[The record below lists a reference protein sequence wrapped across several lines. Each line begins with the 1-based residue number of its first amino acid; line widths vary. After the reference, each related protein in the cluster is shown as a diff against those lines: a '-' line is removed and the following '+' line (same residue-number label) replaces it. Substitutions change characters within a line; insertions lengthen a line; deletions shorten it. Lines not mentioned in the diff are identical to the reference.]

1 MTVKLKIG
9 VVGVGHLGSQHA
21 RVLAEIEESELV
33 GVYDIDRERA
43 KAVGERYG
51 VAAFSSLE
59 ELLGETE
66 AVSCAVP
73 TESHYEVAREVLR
86 AGRHLFLEKPM
97 ARTVKEAEE
106 LLDLAVKGGLKFQI
120 GHIERFN
127 PAVLRAQEFIEDPK
141 FVEAHRLAPYNPRG
155 TDVDVVLDLMIH
167 DLDLLLHFMGKYP
180 VKVDAVG
187 VPVLTDKVDIANV
200 RLEFEG
206 GEIANV
212 TASRVS
218 VEKLRKIRLFQKD
231 TYISIDYLNKS
242 IDLYRKR
249 NGEIVPFPLEV
260 DRSLGPRK
268 QELRAF
274 VGSVREDRTPPVSA
288 EEGILAQ
295 RLAEEVIEKI
305 KQRLERAK
313 LL

>member
-1 MTVKLKIG
+1 MIAKLRIG

-21 RVLAEIEESELV
+21 RVLAEIDESELV

-51 VAAFSSLE
+51 AIAFSSLE
-59 ELLGETE
+59 ELLRATE

-73 TESHYEVAREVLR
+73 TESHYEVAREVLK

-97 ARTVKEAEE
+97 ARTVGEAEE
-106 LLDLAVKGGLKFQI
+106 LLSLAQKRNLKFQI

-180 VKVDAVG
+180 MKVDAVG

-206 GEIANV
+206 GEIANI

-218 VEKLRKIRLFQKD
+218 AEKMRKNRLFQKD

-260 DRSLGPRK
+260 DRSLEPLK
-268 QELRAF
+268 LELRAF
-274 VGSVREDRTPPVSA
+274 VQSVLEDRRPPVSA

-305 KQRLERAK
+305 KQRLEKAK

>member
-127 PAVLRAQEFIEDPK
+127 PAVLRAQEFIKDPK

-260 DRSLGPRK
+260 DRSLEPLK
-268 QELRAF
+268 LELRAF
-274 VGSVREDRTPPVSA
+274 VRSVLEDRTPPVSA

>member
-127 PAVLRAQEFIEDPK
+127 PAVLRAQEFIKDPK

-260 DRSLGPRK
+260 DRSLEPLK
-268 QELRAF
+268 LELRAF
-274 VGSVREDRTPPVSA
+274 VRSVLEDRTPPVSA

-305 KQRLERAK
+305 KQRLEKAK

>member
-260 DRSLGPRK
+260 DRSLEPLK
-268 QELRAF
+268 LELRAF
-274 VGSVREDRTPPVSA
+274 VRSVLEDRTPPVSA

>member
-1 MTVKLKIG
+1 MSAKLKIG

-33 GVYDIDRERA
+33 GVYDIDGERA

-51 VAAFSSLE
+51 VAAFSNLE
-59 ELLGETE
+59 ELLSEAE

-73 TESHYEVAREVLR
+73 TESHYEVAREILK

-106 LLDLAVKGGLKFQI
+106 LLYLARKGGLKFQI

-127 PAVLRAQEFIEDPK
+127 PAVLRAQEFIKDPK

-167 DLDLLLHFMGKYP
+167 DLDLLLHFMGEYP

-218 VEKLRKIRLFQKD
+218 AEKLRKIRLFQKD

-249 NGEIVPFPLEV
+249 NGEIVPFPLNV
-260 DRSLGPRK
+260 DRSIEPLK
-268 QELRAF
+268 LELRAF
-274 VGSVREDRTPPVSA
+274 VLSVLEDRTPPVSA

-295 RLAEEVIEKI
+295 RLAEEVIGKI

>member
-86 AGRHLFLEKPM
+86 TGRHLFLEKPM

-127 PAVLRAQEFIEDPK
+127 PAVLRAQEFIKDPK

-260 DRSLGPRK
+260 DRSLEPLK
-268 QELRAF
+268 LELRAF
-274 VGSVREDRTPPVSA
+274 VRSVLEDRTPPVSA

>member
-127 PAVLRAQEFIEDPK
+127 PAVLRAQEFIKDPK

-260 DRSLGPRK
+260 DRSLEPLK
-268 QELRAF
+268 LELRAF
-274 VGSVREDRTPPVSA
+274 VRSVLENRTPPVSA

>member
-127 PAVLRAQEFIEDPK
+127 PAVLRAQEFIKDPK

-260 DRSLGPRK
+260 DRSLEPLK
-268 QELRAF
+268 LELRAF
-274 VGSVREDRTPPVSA
+274 VRSVLENRTPPVSA

-305 KQRLERAK
+305 KQRLEKAK